1 MWRSY
6 EAKQQNP
13 LLQFHDDQ
21 HIAQIFNE
29 TSIWWQN
36 KVQVCKFGIFYVL
49 WKISVLRTPPISY
62 RRFYFLSWLWE
73 KGIPQMKLWNEKKY
87 EKMIHLPT
95 VYKWIWGSF
104 ERKSAIRQNPKGP
117 LCPTLGI
124 SWSVCI
130 GGNFLKA
137 TFNSSTG
144 LFADN
149 DIARDAEFDVTDCWA
164 NRKK

>member
-1 MWRSY
+1 MYQLATNFPFLHPWRFYFSKRAACLGHNLTKPMWRSY

-62 RRFYFLSWLWE
+62 RRFYFFGLGFGKKVYLKWNCE
-73 KGIPQMKLWNEKKY
+73 MKKNMKRWYTFQQYSNGY
-87 EKMIHLPT
+87 EEVLR
-95 VYKWIWGSF
+95 
-104 ERKSAIRQNPKGP
+104 ENQR
-117 LCPTLGI
+117 
-124 SWSVCI
+124 
-130 GGNFLKA
+130 
-137 TFNSSTG
+137 
-144 LFADN
+144 
-149 DIARDAEFDVTDCWA
+149 
-164 NRKK
+164 